1 MKRWMMIQRD
11 GDGEI
16 MQTQKKKRIY
26 IVLLVL
32 GVIGAVT
39 ILFFSG
45 EKWLADGEYY
55 IPGSAMTVA
64 LILCIFWQ
72 GALITGVCFLSAQ
85 LKKRFRGWVKT
96 ILMVPTVTATNFL
109 VLFLAWNWIL
119 YSFKFEEKVEQ
130 YDDHIALYV
139 DNTFVRTRF
148 RYPHYMYEE
157 NWLIMR
163 RLSNDELNEAIL
175 KYGDPDKYYN

>member
-1 MKRWMMIQRD
+1 M
-11 GDGEI
+11 
-16 MQTQKKKRIY
+16 
-26 IVLLVL
+26 
-32 GVIGAVT
+32 
-39 ILFFSG
+39 
-45 EKWLADGEYY
+45 
-55 IPGSAMTVA
+55 
-64 LILCIFWQ
+64 
-72 GALITGVCFLSAQ
+72 ITGVCFLSAQ

-96 ILMVPTVTATNFL
+96 IIMVPTVTATIFL

-119 YSFKFEEKVEQ
+119 YSFNFEEKVEQ

-163 RLSNDELNEAIL
+163 RLSDDELNEAII
-175 KYGDPDKYYN
+175 KYGDPDNYYK

>member
-85 LKKRFRGWVKT
+85 L
-96 ILMVPTVTATNFL
+96 
-109 VLFLAWNWIL
+109 AWNWIL

-163 RLSNDELNEAIL
+163 RLSDDELNEAIL

>member
-1 MKRWMMIQRD
+1 MKRWMMIQR
-11 GDGEI
+11 DGEI

-55 IPGSAMTVA
+55 IPGSAMTV
-64 LILCIFWQ
+64 IFWQ

-96 ILMVPTVTATNFL
+96 ILMVPTVTATIFL

-130 YDDHIALYV
+130 YDEHIALYV

-163 RLSNDELNEAIL
+163 RLSDDELNEAIL
-175 KYGDPDKYYN
+175 KYCDPDKYYN

>member
-1 MKRWMMIQRD
+1 MIQRD

-64 LILCIFWQ
+64 LICKW
-72 GALITGVCFLSAQ
+72 
-85 LKKRFRGWVKT
+85 
-96 ILMVPTVTATNFL
+96 
-109 VLFLAWNWIL
+109 
-119 YSFKFEEKVEQ
+119 
-130 YDDHIALYV
+130 
-139 DNTFVRTRF
+139 
-148 RYPHYMYEE
+148 
-157 NWLIMR
+157 
-163 RLSNDELNEAIL
+163 
-175 KYGDPDKYYN
+175 